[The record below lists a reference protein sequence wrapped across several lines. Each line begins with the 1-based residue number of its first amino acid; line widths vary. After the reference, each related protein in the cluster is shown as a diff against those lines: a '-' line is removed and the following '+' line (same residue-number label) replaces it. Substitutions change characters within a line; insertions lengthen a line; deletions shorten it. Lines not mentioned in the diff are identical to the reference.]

1 MLSGHKSENVIEGMC
16 ATGMSLEGIQTIFKQ
31 FDKDE
36 IEGIFDEYHFR
47 VNGIK
52 KEEPLFSI
60 NCS

>member
-1 MLSGHKSENVIEGMC
+1 MINSKDKKVVEGMC

-31 FDKDE
+31 FNSEE
-36 IEGIFDEYHFR
+36 IEGIFDEYHLR

-52 KEEPLFSI
+52 KEKPLFSI